1 MRFAL
6 GLAYKGTAYSG
17 WQKQNNA
24 PTVQEEVEKAL
35 SIRLGTDIAVT
46 GCCRTDAGVHAAD
59 YVLHFDYEQSFDDSF
74 LYNINNILP
83 KDIAVKK
90 IYVVKDDFHARFDAT
105 SRSYVY
111 KIHSRK
117 NPFREGLSFYFPAIE
132 KADMEL
138 IQHTAGIIAGYN
150 EFFPF
155 CKAHT
160 DVKTMKC
167 DIRESFWK
175 FDKDKGEYRFHITS
189 DRFLRGMVRLI
200 VGALLNIGLGKMDV
214 DELKDAMQKQR
225 RMKLNWSVPAHGLYL
240 NKIDYLTLD

>member
-6 GLAYKGTAYSG
+6 RLAYKGTAYSG

-24 PTVQEEVEKAL
+24 STVQEEVERAL
-35 SIRLGTDIAVT
+35 SLRLGTGIGVT

-59 YVLHFDYEQSFDDSF
+59 YVLHFDYEKSLDDSF

-90 IYVVKDDFHARFDAT
+90 IYDVEDDFHARFDAV

-111 KIHSRK
+111 KIHSK
-117 NPFREGLSFYFPAIE
+117 KDPFKEGLSFYFPAIE
-132 KADMEL
+132 KADLEL
-138 IQHTAGIIAGYN
+138 MQKATEIIAGYD

-155 CKAHT
+155 CKTHT

-167 DIRESFWK
+167 DIRKSFWI
-175 FDKDKGEYRFHITS
+175 FDKNKDEYSFHITA

-200 VGALLNIGLGKMDV
+200 VGAVLNTGLGKMDIE
-214 DELKDAMQKQR
+214 ELKDAMQKQR
-225 RMKLNWSVPAHGLYL
+225 RLKLNWSVPAHGLYL